1 MGLFQRITDV
11 LRSNI
16 NDLISRAEDPEKML
30 NAAIEEM
37 QRQILEAK
45 SRVAMS
51 IADEKRLAKQYESER
66 NKVEDWE
73 KKAMAAVR
81 AERDDLAVE
90 ALARKKEHAAAAE
103 QYEAQLDNQR
113 IAVDELK
120 KALTALTSKLEE
132 TRRKRT
138 LLLARA
144 KRAEAQKH
152 LASTLSAT
160 NDNSAAERLERLE
173 ARVERV
179 EAEAEASWEV
189 AALSAGEVD
198 HDLAQ
203 QIEAL
208 GTGGGTMDDEL
219 LALKSRVKEIDEL
232 GAGEPQKALPSG
244 RQAPKDRSTAQL
256 SRELDELKAQLDKEL
271 DLPTGEEASSEELGD
286 EDDTDRAT
294 HPQADTAP
302 NGDSAGAEASA
313 SEPNAEKPS
322 GDEPPAAGDPSE
334 PVANVEKKAIG

>member
-66 NKVEDWE
+66 NKVEDWD

-81 AERDDLAVE
+81 ADRDDLAKE
-90 ALARKKEHAAAAE
+90 ALSRKKEHAAAAA

-120 KALTALTSKLEE
+120 KALTALTFKLEE

-160 NDNSAAERLERLE
+160 SDNSAAERLERLE

-189 AALSAGEVD
+189 AALAAGEVD
-198 HDLAQ
+198 LDLAQ
-203 QIEAL
+203 QIDAL
-208 GTGGGTMDDEL
+208 GTGSMDDEL
-219 LALKSRVKEIDEL
+219 LALKSRVKEIDAL
-232 GAGEPQKALPSG
+232 GPGEDPKALPPGPTGDKPRS
-244 RQAPKDRSTAQL
+244 KDEL
-256 SRELDELKAQLDKEL
+256 SRELDELKAQLDRDL
-271 DLPTGEEASSEELGD
+271 DLAPD
-286 EDDTDRAT
+286 EDDTEPASADNKPPVEASET
-294 HPQADTAP
+294 SSADT
-302 NGDSAGAEASA
+302 
-313 SEPNAEKPS
+313 
-322 GDEPPAAGDPSE
+322 EPPEDDDQAPPMAAAAGD
-334 PVANVEKKAIG
+334 KK

>member
-1 MGLFQRITDV
+1 MGLFQRITDI

-51 IADEKRLAKQYESER
+51 IADEKRLAKQHDAER
-66 NKVEDWE
+66 NKVKDWE

-81 AERDDLAVE
+81 AGRDDLARE
-90 ALARKKEHAAAAE
+90 ALSRKKEHTLAAE

-120 KALTALTSKLEE
+120 RALTALTSKLDE

-189 AALSAGEVD
+189 AALAAGEAD
-198 HDLAQ
+198 TDLAR
-203 QIEAL
+203 QIDAL
-208 GTGGGTMDDEL
+208 GAGTMDDEL
-219 LALKSRVKEIDEL
+219 SALKSRVQEIDAL
-232 GAGEPQKALPSG
+232 GPGEDPKALPAG
-244 RQAPKDRSTAQL
+244 ETDAAETPKDEL
-256 SRELDELKAQLDKEL
+256 SEELDALKAQLD
-271 DLPTGEEASSEELGD
+271 D
-286 EDDTDRAT
+286 EDERA
-294 HPQADTAP
+294 
-302 NGDSAGAEASA
+302 ASA
-313 SEPNAEKPS
+313 SEDAGNDDLSELPAEEDAADPKATADKDDAEDHPQVRAV
-322 GDEPPAAGDPSE
+322 GD
-334 PVANVEKKAIG
+334 KT

>member
-66 NKVEDWE
+66 NKVQDWE

-81 AERDDLAVE
+81 ASRDDLARE
-90 ALARKKEHAAAAE
+90 ALARKKEHAAATE

-120 KALTALTSKLEE
+120 KALAALTSKLEE

-152 LASTLSAT
+152 LATTLSAT

-189 AALSAGEVD
+189 AAIAAGEADV
-198 HDLAQ
+198 DLAR

-208 GTGGGTMDDEL
+208 GVPSMDDEL
-219 LALKSRVKEIDEL
+219 LALKSRVEEMDAV
-232 GAGEPQKALPSG
+232 GPGEQTKALPAGEVS
-244 RQAPKDRSTAQL
+244 DEL
-256 SRELDELKAQLDKEL
+256 NRELDALKAQLDSEL
-271 DLPTGEEASSEELGD
+271 DLPTD
-286 EDDTDRAT
+286 EDET
-294 HPQADTAP
+294 
-302 NGDSAGAEASA
+302 
-313 SEPNAEKPS
+313 
-322 GDEPPAAGDPSE
+322 EPPTDAPEATEPTDAPEATEPTETLEATEPTETPEATEPSE
-334 PVANVEKKAIG
+334 APAGVDSDQKRVAAAADKP

>member
-51 IADEKRLAKQYESER
+51 IADEKRLAKQYEAER
-66 NKVEDWE
+66 GKVEDWE

-81 AERDDLAVE
+81 AERDDLARE
-90 ALARKKEHAAAAE
+90 ALSRKKEHAVAAE
-103 QYEAQLDNQR
+103 QYEGQLDNQR

-152 LASTLSAT
+152 LATTLSAT

-189 AALSAGEVD
+189 AALAAGEVD
-198 HDLAQ
+198 HDLAR
-203 QIEAL
+203 QIDAL
-208 GTGGGTMDDEL
+208 GTGTMDDEL
-219 LALKSRVKEIDEL
+219 LALKSRVQEIDAI
-232 GAGEPQKALPSG
+232 GPGEDPKALPPG
-244 RQAPKDRSTAQL
+244 PTAAAQAAQAAQAAERRDDEL
-256 SRELDELKAQLDKEL
+256 NRELDALKAHLNDAA
-271 DLPTGEEASSEELGD
+271 DAAEAADAADSE
-286 EDDTDRAT
+286 EDDT
-294 HPQADTAP
+294 Q
-302 NGDSAGAEASA
+302 
-313 SEPNAEKPS
+313 
-322 GDEPPAAGDPSE
+322 PAAETSSAATEGDGPGDDSD
-334 PVANVEKKAIG
+334 PGRRAVAAAADKN

>member
-11 LRSNI
+11 LKSNI

-81 AERDDLAVE
+81 ADRDDLARE
-90 ALARKKEHAAAAE
+90 ALSRKKEHAAAAA
-103 QYEAQLDNQR
+103 QYEGQLDNQR

-160 NDNSAAERLERLE
+160 SDNSAAERLERLE

-189 AALSAGEVD
+189 AALAAGEVD
-198 HDLAQ
+198 LDLAQ
-203 QIEAL
+203 QIDAL
-208 GTGGGTMDDEL
+208 GTGSMDDEL
-219 LALKSRVKEIDEL
+219 LALKSRVKEIDAI
-232 GAGEPQKALPSG
+232 GPGEDPKALPPGPTGDKPRS
-244 RQAPKDRSTAQL
+244 KDEL
-256 SRELDELKAQLDKEL
+256 SRELDELKAQLDRDL
-271 DLPTGEEASSEELGD
+271 DLAPD
-286 EDDTDRAT
+286 EDDTEPASADNKPPVEASET
-294 HPQADTAP
+294 SSADT
-302 NGDSAGAEASA
+302 
-313 SEPNAEKPS
+313 
-322 GDEPPAAGDPSE
+322 EPPEDDDQAPPMAAAAGD
-334 PVANVEKKAIG
+334 KK

>member
-51 IADEKRLAKQYESER
+51 IADEKRLNKQYESER

-81 AERDDLAVE
+81 AERDDLARE
-90 ALARKKEHAAAAE
+90 ALSRKKEHAAAAE

-189 AALSAGEVD
+189 AALAAGEVD
-198 HDLAQ
+198 HDLAR
-203 QIEAL
+203 QIDAL
-208 GTGGGTMDDEL
+208 GTGTMDDEL
-219 LALKSRVKEIDEL
+219 LALKSRVREIDAL
-232 GAGEPQKALPSG
+232 GPGEDPKALPAGSAA
-244 RQAPKDRSTAQL
+244 RQAADDEL
-256 SRELDELKAQLDKEL
+256 NRELDALKAQLDDEL
-271 DLPTGEEASSEELGD
+271 ELPSD
-286 EDDTDRAT
+286 EDDTE
-294 HPQADTAP
+294 
-302 NGDSAGAEASA
+302 SAAS
-313 SEPNAEKPS
+313 S
-322 GDEPPAAGDPSE
+322 PPE
-334 PVANVEKKAIG
+334 PVKASNGPASPPTDAPDDDADHPKVAAAAADKG

>member
-51 IADEKRLAKQYESER
+51 IADEKRLAKQYDSER

-81 AERDDLAVE
+81 ANRDDLARE
-90 ALARKKEHAAAAE
+90 ALGRKREHAVASE

-120 KALTALTSKLEE
+120 RALNALTLKLEE

-152 LASTLSAT
+152 LASTLTAT
-160 NDNSAAERLERLE
+160 SDNSAAERLERLE
-173 ARVERV
+173 ARVEQV
-179 EAEAEASWEV
+179 EAEAEATWEV
-189 AALSAGEVD
+189 AALAAGEVQG
-198 HDLAQ
+198 DLAR
-203 QIEAL
+203 QIDAL
-208 GTGGGTMDDEL
+208 GTGTGTMDDEL
-219 LALKSRVKEIDEL
+219 LALKSRMKDLDEI
-232 GAGEPQKALPSG
+232 GPGESPKALPAGQPSSG
-244 RQAPKDRSTAQL
+244 EFSERRPN
-256 SRELDELKAQLDKEL
+256 DELSKEIEEL
-271 DLPTGEEASSEELGD
+271 RARIENVDDGEADDAPTEDALPRVDRAPTG
-286 EDDTDRAT
+286 DD
-294 HPQADTAP
+294 AP
-302 NGDSAGAEASA
+302 TNEHSPTNDPTNERAGAESLET
-313 SEPNAEKPS
+313 S
-322 GDEPPAAGDPSE
+322 DPSAYGS
-334 PVANVEKKAIG
+334 PADEKKA